1 MLKFGYHSRENEGP
15 IDPLP
20 RRNMDATLEVAVC
33 ANSNTPLI
41 EPKQRTMTSL
51 DTGFVPYDELIDNW
65 RFDDA
70 FRYATHE
77 PYPACLRI
85 GDERPYYEV
94 SFKGVIVRALCR
106 PLDHPKRQVEFLRS
120 YANSLTGDGW
130 LLQPPNAIP
139 NTPRALISE
148 LQGLFEA
155 TLQQLVGGAYSIA
168 HWRRRYGPGY
178 PSTMTPEGMTLRQV
192 LLARVDGSELVTLY
206 ETPEGVDA
214 DAWSQFLDVLDNGD
228 LATLVGYVCSS
239 AAVDEQG
246 GSVIAQMR
254 EALRLRYDAQLPDHP
269 SLNQPFLELFPR
281 RRLGPGVLQR
291 VVFGSNHAYPN
302 PALRV

>member
-1 MLKFGYHSRENEGP
+1 M
-15 IDPLP
+15 
-20 RRNMDATLEVAVC
+20 
-33 ANSNTPLI
+33 
-41 EPKQRTMTSL
+41 
-51 DTGFVPYDELIDNW
+51 
-65 RFDDA
+65 RFA
-70 FRYATHE
+70 GRSTNQ
-77 PYPACLRI
+77 
-85 GDERPYYEV
+85 
-94 SFKGVIVRALCR
+94 KM
-106 PLDHPKRQVEFLRS
+106 QVDFLRS

-192 LLARVDGSELVTLY
+192 LLARVDDSELVTLY

-228 LATLVGYVCSS
+228 LGDSL
-239 AAVDEQG
+239 DM
-246 GSVIAQMR
+246 SV
-254 EALRLRYDAQLPDHP
+254 RLRQSTSRAGMS
-269 SLNQPFLELFPR
+269 SLKCGRLCGFAMTRSYRTIR
-281 RRLGPGVLQR
+281 RSTSRSSNSSRVASWDPVWQR